1 MARLMTE
8 EDINLVTMGAVLSAM
23 EKGECWEQSIE
34 MLDRLPQKTKAGF
47 FSGSHLW
54 EVSANSLKLQLE
66 NRSFTE
72 LNLKK
77 SG

>member
-1 MARLMTE
+1 MTE

-47 FSGSHLW
+47 FSGSHL
-54 EVSANSLKLQLE
+54 EVSANSLKLQVE
-66 NRSFTE
+66 NTSFTE
-72 LNLKK
+72 LSLRKP
-77 SG
+77 G